1 MTFDVTD
8 IRPTIVPKSDQL
20 NSEQLLSG
28 PRIIVVSDVRGGS
41 SKEQPLTVHY
51 DGEEGRPY
59 KPGLTMRKVL
69 AHAWGHDAT
78 QWIGKSM
85 ELYCDPNVRF
95 GGEIVGGIR
104 ISRMSDIN
112 PKGIRVSLTAS
123 KGKKALHEIAVLQ
136 DSPELVRALAAIEAA
151 TNGETLKK
159 AKALASKLVGA
170 DVERA
175 LVAYQAKVEAL
186 RAGMTQAAAPDDQ
199 QQEAA

>member
-1 MTFDVTD
+1 MSFDVTD

-28 PRIIVVSDVRGGS
+28 SRIIVVTDVRGGS

-51 DGEEGRPY
+51 ESEDGRPY

-95 GGEIVGGIR
+95 GGEVVGGIR

-112 PKGIRVSLTAS
+112 TKGIRVSLTAS
-123 KGKKALHEIAVLQ
+123 KGKKALHEIDLLQ
-136 DSPELVRALAAIEAA
+136 DSPELVRALFAINGA
-151 TNGETLKK
+151 TNSETMKK
-159 AKALASKLVGA
+159 AKALATGLKDAG
-170 DVERA
+170 DIERA
-175 LVAYQAKVEAL
+175 RVAYQSKVEAL
-186 RAGMTQAAAPDDQ
+186 RAAAPP
-199 QQEAA
+199 AADPDAEQKAA

>member
-1 MTFDVTD
+1 MSFDVTD

-28 PRIIVVSDVRGGS
+28 PRVIVVSDVRGGA

-51 DGEEGRPY
+51 EGEEGRPY

-95 GGEIVGGIR
+95 GGEVVGGIR

-123 KGKKALHEIAVLQ
+123 KGKKALHEIEILQ
-136 DSPELVRALAAIEAA
+136 DSPDLVRALAAIEAA

-159 AKALASKLVGA
+159 AKALASSLKVPSEI
-170 DVERA
+170 ERA
-175 LVAYQAKVEAL
+175 KGIYAARVEAL
-186 RAGMTQAAAPDDQ
+186 RAAAPPAATTGD

>member
-28 PRIIVVSDVRGGS
+28 PRVIVVSDVTGGS

-59 KPGLTMRKVL
+59 KPGLTMRKLL

-95 GGEIVGGIR
+95 GGEVVGGIR

-112 PKGIRVSLTAS
+112 TKGIRVSLTAS
-123 KGKKALHEIAVLQ
+123 KGKKALHEVELLQ

-159 AKALASKLVGA
+159 AKALATSLKSA
-170 DVERA
+170 SDIERA
-175 LVAYQAKVEAL
+175 KAVYQAKVEAL
-186 RAGMTQAAAPDDQ
+186 RAAAPVSGTPDADR
-199 QQEAA
+199 EAA

>member
-28 PRIIVVSDVRGGS
+28 PRVIVVSDVTGGS

-59 KPGLTMRKVL
+59 KPGLTMRKLL
-69 AHAWGHDAT
+69 AHAWGYDAT

-95 GGEIVGGIR
+95 GGEVVGGIR

-112 PKGIRVSLTAS
+112 TKGIRVSLTAS
-123 KGKKALHEIAVLQ
+123 KGKKALHEVELLQ
-136 DSPELVRALAAIEAA
+136 DSAELVRALAAIEAA
-151 TNGETLKK
+151 TNAETMKK
-159 AKALASKLVGA
+159 AKALATSLKA
-170 DVERA
+170 ASDIERA
-175 LVAYQAKVEAL
+175 RAAYQAKVESL
-186 RAGMTQAAAPDDQ
+186 RAAAPPAADPNADR
-199 QQEAA
+199 EAA

>member
-28 PRIIVVSDVRGGS
+28 PRVIVVSDVTGGS

-59 KPGLTMRKVL
+59 KPGLTMRKLL

-95 GGEIVGGIR
+95 GGEVVGGIR

-112 PKGIRVSLTAS
+112 TNGIRVSLTAS
-123 KGKKALHEIAVLQ
+123 KGKKALHEVELLQ

-159 AKALASKLVGA
+159 AKALATSLKSAA

-175 LVAYQAKVEAL
+175 KGVYAAKVEAL
-186 RAGMTQAAAPDDQ
+186 RAAAPPAPAAGD

>member
-1 MTFDVTD
+1 MSFDVTD

-28 PRIIVVSDVRGGS
+28 PRVIVVSDVRGGAT
-41 SKEQPLTVHY
+41 KEQPLTVHY
-51 DGEEGRPY
+51 EGEDGRPY

-95 GGEIVGGIR
+95 GGEVVGGIR

-123 KGKKALHEIAVLQ
+123 KGKKALHEIEILQ
-136 DSPELVRALAAIEAA
+136 DSPELVRALASIEAA
-151 TNGETLKK
+151 TNGETMKK
-159 AKALASKLVGA
+159 AKALATSLKAPA

-175 LVAYQAKVEAL
+175 RVAYAAKVEAL
-186 RAGMTQAAAPDDQ
+186 RAATPPAGTPGAE
-199 QQEAA
+199 QEAA